1 MFRDEIAR
9 IQPAGCLFAVT
20 GANKWRNEFAH
31 FKMEMREILTVS
43 RANGCD
49 LLAAT
54 HVIPRIDQYLVA
66 MAIIR
71 LNVAARA
78 ILLDRMQDND
88 DVAPARSSI
97 AREQNAAISHGV
109 NRIAEVGIFPADSVE
124 IVTEMMI
131 FSETLCVICQRTV
144 FAAERKIEAG
154 REWK

>member
-9 IQPAGCLFAVT
+9 IQPAGGRVALT

-78 ILLDRMQDND
+78 ILLDGMQDND

-109 NRIAEVGIFPADSVE
+109 NRIAEVGIFPADSVR
-124 IVTEMMI
+124 
-131 FSETLCVICQRTV
+131 SSPR
-144 FAAERKIEAG
+144 
-154 REWK
+154 